1 MLKLISVREL
11 TEEEKQAVKNEL
23 REFLKIQR
31 DVEIQRIKL
40 ERKKIAETMTDPTEK
55 KKFLKEPILVKQQ
68 RLRIKF
74 VIENEQEQ
82 NNK

>member
-1 MLKLISVREL
+1 MLKLISIREL
-11 TEEEKQAVKNEL
+11 TEEEKQAVKYEL

-40 ERKKIAETMTDPTEK
+40 ERKKIAETMTDQTEK

>member
-1 MLKLISVREL
+1 MLKLISIREL
-11 TEEEKQAVKNEL
+11 TEEEKQAVKDEL

-40 ERKKIAETMTDPTEK
+40 ERKKIAETITDPTEK
-55 KKFLKEPILVKQQ
+55 KKLLKEPILLKQQ

-74 VIENEQEQ
+74 VVENNHQ
-82 NNK
+82 NGNK